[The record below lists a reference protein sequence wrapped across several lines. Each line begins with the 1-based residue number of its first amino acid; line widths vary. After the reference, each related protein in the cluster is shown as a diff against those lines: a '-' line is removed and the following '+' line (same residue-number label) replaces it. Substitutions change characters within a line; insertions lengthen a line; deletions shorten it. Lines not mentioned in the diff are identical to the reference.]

1 MEKTR
6 RGMDKSV
13 YNAEIGH
20 NVATFLE
27 SLDEHNSYAVLSGS
41 KTPQNAS
48 PCLSKM
54 NEEINL

>member
-1 MEKTR
+1 MEKTQ

-41 KTPQNAS
+41 KTPTERKPMYKQN
-48 PCLSKM
+48 
-54 NEEINL
+54 E